1 MKFLKFLLITV
12 ITLLVVFIGMVVF
25 SNKILTELTKS
36 KDSEFENLKFSIATR
51 EVKFDNYVLNG
62 ENLGKGTA
70 KINIKKTL
78 ENGILSNKVYFS
90 NLTLE
95 DVDLDAI
102 NANSDKFIDSYVDS
116 LEVPQTE
123 LEKAQVKSADFLL
136 DKESKK
142 AQLIMDTDGMITS
155 KITPAIVNIDK
166 LKKEFTEIKDFS
178 SKASKVKEINDSIKP
193 LSKQIFDQKKQ
204 LQDLVMNIENE
215 RDIMLENTSGDLRH
229 LDVELKMNDIA
240 NIGNYVFVDKGQEI
254 KENTNKLLK
263 ELKIIRSISKLSKQD
278 ISEVTINKN
287 QVVAKTNKQK
297 LDDIIINLGKGAESK
312 VQVSVVNEKEV
323 YNINY
328 KNTDLVMNMIYK
340 ESEKIESEIKYI
352 KANFLSKDGNKDMS
366 LDQKLIFDGQK
377 LVKENKTAL
386 TEPQKLEITEKIKT
400 LTETR
405 YNEIVSNYSD
415 QTLKIE
421 EILKSLQ
428 TKITELDNLYFN
440 LLKLQGV
447 SAVTQ
452 ETNPI
457 VEAGKAK

>member
-155 KITPAIVNIDK
+155 KITPAIANVDK

-204 LQDLVMNIENE
+204 LQDLVISIGND
-215 RDIMLENTSGDLRH
+215 RSIMLENTSKDLKE
-229 LDVELKMNDIA
+229 LDAELKMNDIT
-240 NIGNYVFVDKGQEI
+240 NIGNYVFIDKGQEI

-263 ELKIIRSISKLSKQD
+263 ELKIIRAISKLSKQD
-278 ISEVTINKN
+278 ISEVIINKN
-287 QVVAKTNKQK
+287 QIIAKTNKEK
-297 LDDIIINLGKGAESK
+297 LDNIIINLGKGAESN
-312 VQVSVVNEKEV
+312 VQVSIVNAKEV
-323 YNINY
+323 YNISY
-328 KNTDLVMNMIYK
+328 KNTDLAMEILYK
-340 ESEKIESEIKYI
+340 ESEKIESEVKYR
-352 KANFLSKDGNKDMS
+352 KANLLSKDGNQEIS
-366 LDQKLIFDGQK
+366 LDQKLVFDGQK
-377 LVKENKTAL
+377 LIKENKTLL
-386 TEPQKLEITEKIKT
+386 TEPQKLEISEKIKT

-405 YNEIVSNYSD
+405 YNEIVSNYSE

-428 TKITELDNLYFN
+428 AKITELDNLYFN

-447 SAVTQ
+447 ST
-452 ETNPI
+452 EIKEINLI
-457 VEAGKAK
+457 VEPREEK

>member
-240 NIGNYVFVDKGQEI
+240 NVGNYVFVDKGQEI

-328 KNTDLVMNMIYK
+328 KYTDLVMNMIYK

>member
-240 NIGNYVFVDKGQEI
+240 NVGNYVFVDKGQEI

-312 VQVSVVNEKEV
+312 VQVSVVNAKEV
-323 YNINY
+323 YNKNY

>member
-240 NIGNYVFVDKGQEI
+240 NVGNYVFVDKGQEI

>member
-155 KITPAIVNIDK
+155 KITPAIANVDK

-263 ELKIIRSISKLSKQD
+263 ELKIIRAISKLSKQD

>member
-1 MKFLKFLLITV
+1 
-12 ITLLVVFIGMVVF
+12 
-25 SNKILTELTKS
+25 
-36 KDSEFENLKFSIATR
+36 
-51 EVKFDNYVLNG
+51 
-62 ENLGKGTA
+62 
-70 KINIKKTL
+70 
-78 ENGILSNKVYFS
+78 
-90 NLTLE
+90 
-95 DVDLDAI
+95 
-102 NANSDKFIDSYVDS
+102 
-116 LEVPQTE
+116 
-123 LEKAQVKSADFLL
+123 
-136 DKESKK
+136 
-142 AQLIMDTDGMITS
+142 
-155 KITPAIVNIDK
+155 
-166 LKKEFTEIKDFS
+166 
-178 SKASKVKEINDSIKP
+178 
-193 LSKQIFDQKKQ
+193 
-204 LQDLVMNIENE
+204 
-215 RDIMLENTSGDLRH
+215 
-229 LDVELKMNDIA
+229 MNDIT
-240 NIGNYVFVDKGQEI
+240 NIGNYVFIDKGQEI

-312 VQVSVVNEKEV
+312 VQVSVVNAKEV

>member
-155 KITPAIVNIDK
+155 KITPAIANVDK

-240 NIGNYVFVDKGQEI
+240 NVGNYVFVDKGQEI

-263 ELKIIRSISKLSKQD
+263 ELKPK
-278 ISEVTINKN
+278 
-287 QVVAKTNKQK
+287 
-297 LDDIIINLGKGAESK
+297 
-312 VQVSVVNEKEV
+312 
-323 YNINY
+323 
-328 KNTDLVMNMIYK
+328 
-340 ESEKIESEIKYI
+340 
-352 KANFLSKDGNKDMS
+352 
-366 LDQKLIFDGQK
+366 
-377 LVKENKTAL
+377 
-386 TEPQKLEITEKIKT
+386 
-400 LTETR
+400 
-405 YNEIVSNYSD
+405 
-415 QTLKIE
+415 
-421 EILKSLQ
+421 
-428 TKITELDNLYFN
+428 
-440 LLKLQGV
+440 
-447 SAVTQ
+447 
-452 ETNPI
+452 
-457 VEAGKAK
+457 

>member
-123 LEKAQVKSADFLL
+123 LEKVQVKSADFLL

-155 KITPAIVNIDK
+155 KITPAIANVDK

-204 LQDLVMNIENE
+204 LQDLVMNIESE
-215 RDIMLENTSGDLRH
+215 RDVMLENTSGDLRH
-229 LDVELKMNDIA
+229 LDVELKMNDIT

-278 ISEVTINKN
+278 ISEVIINKN

-297 LDDIIINLGKGAESK
+297 LDDIIINLGKGVESN
-312 VQVSVVNEKEV
+312 VQVSTVNAKEV

>member
-155 KITPAIVNIDK
+155 KITPAIANVDK

-240 NIGNYVFVDKGQEI
+240 NVGNYVFVDKGQEI

>member
-1 MKFLKFLLITV
+1 MKFLKSLLITV

-240 NIGNYVFVDKGQEI
+240 NVGNYVFVDKGQEI

-312 VQVSVVNEKEV
+312 VQVSVVNAKEV

>member
-123 LEKAQVKSADFLL
+123 LEKVQVKSADFLL

-155 KITPAIVNIDK
+155 KITPAIANVDK

-204 LQDLVMNIENE
+204 LQDLVMNIESE
-215 RDIMLENTSGDLRH
+215 RDVMLENTSGDLRH

-240 NIGNYVFVDKGQEI
+240 NVGNYVFVDKGQEI

-278 ISEVTINKN
+278 ISEVIINKN

-297 LDDIIINLGKGAESK
+297 LDDIIINLGKGVESN
-312 VQVSVVNEKEV
+312 VQVSTVNAKEV

>member
-240 NIGNYVFVDKGQEI
+240 NVGNYVFVDKGQEI

-312 VQVSVVNEKEV
+312 DQVSVDNAKEV

>member
-155 KITPAIVNIDK
+155 KITPAIANVDK

-204 LQDLVMNIENE
+204 LQDLVMNIESE
-215 RDIMLENTSGDLRH
+215 RDVMLENTSGDLRH
-229 LDVELKMNDIA
+229 LDVELKMNDIT

-278 ISEVTINKN
+278 ISEVIINKN

-297 LDDIIINLGKGAESK
+297 LDDIIINLGKGVESN
-312 VQVSVVNEKEV
+312 VQVSTVNAKEV

>member
-12 ITLLVVFIGMVVF
+12 IALLVLFIGMVVF
-25 SNKILTELTKS
+25 SNKIITELTKS

-62 ENLGKGTA
+62 ENLGKGTG
-70 KINIKKTL
+70 KINVKKTL
-78 ENGILSNKVYFS
+78 ENGILTRKIYFS

-95 DVDLDAI
+95 DVDMDAI
-102 NANSDKFIDSYVDS
+102 NANTDKFIDSYVDS
-116 LEVPQTE
+116 LEIPQIAV
-123 LEKAQVKSADFLL
+123 EKEQIKTVDFLL

-142 AQLIMDTDGMITS
+142 AQILMDTDGVITS
-155 KITPAIVNIDK
+155 KIIPTVVIIDK
-166 LKKEFTEIKDFS
+166 LKKEFSEIKEFS
-178 SKASKVKEINDSIKP
+178 SKASKIKEINDTIKP
-193 LSKQIFDQKKQ
+193 LSKQILDQKKQ
-204 LQDLVMNIENE
+204 IQDLVISIGND
-215 RDIMLENTSGDLRH
+215 RSIMLENTSKDLKE
-229 LDVELKMNDIA
+229 LDAELKMNDIT
-240 NIGNYVFVDKGQEI
+240 NIGNYVFIDKGQEI

-312 VQVSVVNEKEV
+312 VQVSVVNAKEV

-352 KANFLSKDGNKDMS
+352 KANFLSKDGNQEIS
-366 LDQKLIFDGQK
+366 LDQKLVFDGQK
-377 LVKENKTAL
+377 LIKENKTLL
-386 TEPQKLEITEKIKT
+386 TEPQKLEISEKIKT

-405 YNEIVSNYSD
+405 YNEIVSNYSE

-428 TKITELDNLYFN
+428 AKITELDNLYFN

-447 SAVTQ
+447 ST
-452 ETNPI
+452 EIKEINLI
-457 VEAGKAK
+457 VEPREEK

>member
-1 MKFLKFLLITV
+1 
-12 ITLLVVFIGMVVF
+12 
-25 SNKILTELTKS
+25 
-36 KDSEFENLKFSIATR
+36 
-51 EVKFDNYVLNG
+51 
-62 ENLGKGTA
+62 
-70 KINIKKTL
+70 
-78 ENGILSNKVYFS
+78 
-90 NLTLE
+90 
-95 DVDLDAI
+95 
-102 NANSDKFIDSYVDS
+102 
-116 LEVPQTE
+116 
-123 LEKAQVKSADFLL
+123 
-136 DKESKK
+136 
-142 AQLIMDTDGMITS
+142 MDTDGVITS
-155 KITPAIVNIDK
+155 KITPAIANVDK

-240 NIGNYVFVDKGQEI
+240 NVGNYVFVDKGQEI

-278 ISEVTINKN
+278 ISEVIINKN

-297 LDDIIINLGKGAESK
+297 LDDIIINLGKGAESN
-312 VQVSVVNEKEV
+312 VQVSTVNAKEV

>member
-155 KITPAIVNIDK
+155 KITPAIANVDK

-240 NIGNYVFVDKGQEI
+240 NVGNYVFVDKGQEI

-297 LDDIIINLGKGAESK
+297 LDNIIINLGKGAESK

>member
-240 NIGNYVFVDKGQEI
+240 NVGNYVFVDKGQEI

-263 ELKIIRSISKLSKQD
+263 ELKIIRSISKLSKQNITED
-278 ISEVTINKN
+278 TINKN

>member
-240 NIGNYVFVDKGQEI
+240 NVGNYVFVDKGQEI

-297 LDDIIINLGKGAESK
+297 LDNIIINLGKGAESK

>member
-155 KITPAIVNIDK
+155 KITPAIANVDK

-240 NIGNYVFVDKGQEI
+240 NVGNYVFVDKGQEI

-297 LDDIIINLGKGAESK
+297 LDDIIINLGKGVESN
-312 VQVSVVNEKEV
+312 VQVSTVNAKEV

>member
-155 KITPAIVNIDK
+155 KITPAIANVDK

-297 LDDIIINLGKGAESK
+297 LDNIIINLGKGAENN
-312 VQVSVVNEKEV
+312 VQVSTVNEKEV